1 MNTTAQC
8 TEYANQSPE
17 HVLKHVFGYDEFRGH
32 QKDIIDTVINGE
44 NCCVLMPTGA
54 GKSLCY
60 QIPALCREGV
70 GIIVSPLIALMQDQ
84 VLALKQLGIRAAA
97 INSMRNSSEIA
108 ETIRAMK
115 SGEIDLVYVA
125 PERLLMDNFLS
136 ILDQCPLSLFAIDE
150 AHCIS
155 QWGHDFRREY
165 TQLHILRNRHPDIPI
180 IAVTATADTRTRH
193 DIQSGLSIDKLYCS
207 GFDRPNITYEVLVKQ
222 SPMKQLQ
229 SFLKDRD
236 KNESGII
243 YCLSRRKVE
252 DTAQKLTEM
261 GYNAYPYHAKLDPKV
276 REIYQNKFLR
286 EEGVIM
292 VATIAF
298 GMGINKP
305 DVRFVAHLDLPKNIE
320 AYYQET
326 GRAGRDGLP
335 ATVWMVYGMQDVAL
349 QRSMIN
355 DSDASDEQKRI
366 QNQKLGALLGY
377 CEAAHCRRQI
387 LLKYFGDDS
396 QPCNNCDTC
405 LNPPKTFDG
414 TLAAQKMLSCIY
426 RTGQRFGSGHVIDVI
441 LGKTSDR
448 IKQFG
453 HSTLSTYGIG
463 KDFTQKQWQSIIR
476 QLVASDIISVD
487 VMGHNTIQITPKGAQ
502 FLKEKQSLQLTEPE
516 AGKKEITKQLRQEAH
531 KLDTPEE
538 EDLFVALKAK
548 RMEIAKEHNVP
559 PYVIFHDKTLL
570 EFVRQH
576 PTNINELGNIKG
588 VGESKLEN
596 YGDDFLDVLKEH
608 F

>member
-1 MNTTAQC
+1 MKTAAQLAEH
-8 TEYANQSPE
+8 TNQTPE
-17 HVLKHVFGYDEFRGH
+17 HVLKHVFGYDKFRGH
-32 QKDIIDTVINGE
+32 QKDIIDTVINGD

-70 GIIVSPLIALMQDQ
+70 GIVVSPLIALMQDQ
-84 VLALKQLGIRAAA
+84 VLALRELGIRAAA
-97 INSMRNSSEIA
+97 INSMRDSSEIA

-115 SGEIDLVYVA
+115 AGEIDLVYVA

-165 TQLHILRNRHPDIPI
+165 TQLHILRERHPDIPV

-193 DIQSGLSIDKLYCS
+193 DIQSGLQIDKLYCS

-222 SPMKQLQ
+222 SPLKQLQ
-229 SFLKDRD
+229 SFLKTRD
-236 KNESGII
+236 KNESGIV

-286 EEGVIM
+286 EEGIIM

-335 ATVWMVYGMQDVAL
+335 ATAWMVYGMQDVAL

-355 DSDASDEQKRI
+355 DSDASEEQKRI
-366 QNQKLGALLGY
+366 QNQKLAALLGY
-377 CEAAHCRRQI
+377 CEAAHCGRQV

-396 QPCNNCDTC
+396 QACNNCDTC

-453 HSTLSTYGIG
+453 HNTLSTYGIG

-487 VMGHNTIQITPKGAQ
+487 VMGHNTIHITPKGAE
-502 FLKEKQSLQLTEPE
+502 FLKEKQSIQLTEPE
-516 AGKKEITKQLRQEAH
+516 AGKKELTKQLKQEAY

-538 EDLFVALKAK
+538 EALFTALKAK

-570 EFVRQH
+570 EFVKHH
-576 PTNINELGNIKG
+576 PTNLNELGSIRG
-588 VGESKLEN
+588 VGESKLDN
-596 YGDDFLDVLKEH
+596 YGDEFLEVLKEH